1 MALDKVVDSA
11 ALDAGMI
18 SVADAI
24 RAKTGNADLLAWPDE
39 FAAAIAGIL
48 SGGGGSGVTVTEYIV
63 TENADRSLWLNE
75 QGIKLV
81 KGVNLLVSGKMFY
94 NTVNAK
100 TSQGAV
106 TAILMLWDGVAG
118 VANAPANSGS
128 NKSHIR
134 GFHIPQSAYSM
145 FGSVVVLVVGN
156 TTAVA
161 VAEDGLLTCTTSATG
176 VTTGNYNNSFIEG
189 GYTYYLMQAPSEEVC

>member
-1 MALDKVVDSA
+1 MALIDKLTA
-11 ALDAGMI
+11 I
-18 SVADAI
+18 ADAI
-24 RAKTGNADLLAWPDE
+24 RGKTGGTALLTLDDM
-39 FAAAIAGIL
+39 AAAIAGIP
-48 SGGGGSGVTVTEYIV
+48 SGGGGSGVTITEYVV

-94 NTVNAK
+94 NTTTA
-100 TSQGAV
+100 TWAQGAV

-118 VANAPANSGS
+118 KADGSIGSGN

-134 GFHIPQSAYSM
+134 GCHIPQGAYAM
-145 FGSVVVLVVGN
+145 FGTGVQLNSGN
-156 TTAVA
+156 TSAVA

-176 VTTGNYNNSFIEG
+176 VTTNNYNNSFIEG
-189 GYTYYLMQAPSEEVC
+189 GYTYYLIQVPSEEVC